1 MNSDSAP
8 TTSSTDTGL
17 YFDDAEALAQQYR
30 EKRETIKRKE
40 AALAALS
47 KRLETIDCDIGGAN
61 LDIDNDGVI
70 TVSMSTPQ
78 FPEEVKSM
86 LHDFQWPRKFATG
99 YDTMSRCLTWSLKTD
114 VETLI
119 EDHERI
125 QHTQART
132 APQTA

>member
-30 EKRETIKRKE
+30 EKRDTIKRKE
-40 AALAALS
+40 AALTALS

-61 LDIDNDGVI
+61 LDIDDDGVI
-70 TVSMSTPQ
+70 TVSISSPR
-78 FPEEVKSM
+78 FPDEVKSM

-114 VETLI
+114 IETLI

-125 QHTQART
+125 QQPQGRAV
-132 APQTA
+132 PQTA

>member
-1 MNSDSAP
+1 MNSDNTP
-8 TTSSTDTGL
+8 TTSSTDTEL
-17 YFDDAEALAQQYR
+17 YFDEAEALAQQYR
-30 EKRETIKRKE
+30 EERNAIKRKE
-40 AALAALS
+40 AALTTLS
-47 KRLETIDCDIGGAN
+47 NRLETIDCDIGGAT
-61 LDIDNDGVI
+61 LDIDADGII
-70 TVSMSTPQ
+70 TVSISTPQ

-114 VETLI
+114 IETLI

-125 QHTQART
+125 QQPQARA

>member
-1 MNSDSAP
+1 MNPDSTPP
-8 TTSSTDTGL
+8 TGRADTEL

-30 EKRETIKRKE
+30 EERTAIKRKE
-40 AALAALS
+40 AALATLCE
-47 KRLETIDCDIGGAN
+47 RLETIDCDIGGAT
-61 LDIDNDGVI
+61 LDIDGDGTI

-86 LHDFQWPRKFATG
+86 LHDFQWPGKFATG

-114 VETLI
+114 IETLI

-125 QHTQART
+125 QHAQARA
-132 APQTA
+132 AP